1 MELHNLKYTKGAR
14 GHKVRT
20 YGRGFS
26 SGLGKTS
33 GKGTKG
39 QKSRKSGH
47 VRIGFEGGQ
56 TPIYRKIP
64 KVGFNTFNFRK
75 NYYVINVDQIVKT
88 KLTTINHETLLA
100 KKMIGNQPYPIKLIG
115 SRNKTLKVDPSWTI
129 EVNAISSSLKNQ
141 LEKAQVKFTITP
153 CTNGKCV
160 VAKKTKSTKTKVVNK
175 PMTKTKVAAKTKA
188 TKAKSTKTTK

>member
-64 KVGFNTFNFRK
+64 KVGFSTFNFRK
-75 NYYVINVDQIVKT
+75 NFYVINVNQIVKT
-88 KLTTINHETLLA
+88 KLTKINRETLLA
-100 KKMIGNQPYPIKLIG
+100 KKMIGKQAYPIKLIG
-115 SRNKTLKVDPSWTI
+115 GNSKNQSINHNWEI
-129 EVNAISSSLKNQ
+129 EVNAISAKLKEQ
-141 LEKAQVKFTITP
+141 LEKAKVKLTIVP
-153 CTNGKCV
+153 F
-160 VAKKTKSTKTKVVNK
+160 STKTNK
-175 PMTKTKVAAKTKA
+175 K
-188 TKAKSTKTTK
+188 